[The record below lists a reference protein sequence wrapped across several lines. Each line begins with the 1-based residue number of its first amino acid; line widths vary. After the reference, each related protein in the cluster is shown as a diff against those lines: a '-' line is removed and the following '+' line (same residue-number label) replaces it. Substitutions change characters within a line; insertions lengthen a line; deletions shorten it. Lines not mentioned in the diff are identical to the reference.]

1 MFLHSV
7 RSLLQTVRV
16 FFLIFQIVLK
26 VFLFPIWSVL
36 PSFSTSETS
45 VLNLVKF
52 VYEARIDGYIGYNIL
67 KNIEEL
73 PAIAIGAR
81 FHHERYD
88 GKGYPLGMAGQ
99 DIPEIAR
106 IIAVADAYD
115 AMTSNRSYRELM
127 PQEKVKEEIRKG
139 KGTQFDPVFA
149 DIMLALIEAD
159 KGYCMHG

>member
-1 MFLHSV
+1 
-7 RSLLQTVRV
+7 
-16 FFLIFQIVLK
+16 
-26 VFLFPIWSVL
+26 
-36 PSFSTSETS
+36 
-45 VLNLVKF
+45 
-52 VYEARIDGYIGYNIL
+52 
-67 KNIEEL
+67 
-73 PAIAIGAR
+73 
-81 FHHERYD
+81 
-88 GKGYPLGMAGQ
+88 MAGQ

>member
-1 MFLHSV
+1 M
-7 RSLLQTVRV
+7 
-16 FFLIFQIVLK
+16 
-26 VFLFPIWSVL
+26 
-36 PSFSTSETS
+36 
-45 VLNLVKF
+45 N
-52 VYEARIDGYIGYNIL
+52 
-67 KNIEEL
+67 
-73 PAIAIGAR
+73 
-81 FHHERYD
+81 
-88 GKGYPLGMAGQ
+88 GKGYPDGISAEE
-99 DIPEIAR
+99 IPKEAR

>member
-1 MFLHSV
+1 M
-7 RSLLQTVRV
+7 TD
-16 FFLIFQIVLK
+16 
-26 VFLFPIWSVL
+26 
-36 PSFSTSETS
+36 T
-45 VLNLVKF
+45 
-52 VYEARIDGYIGYNIL
+52 